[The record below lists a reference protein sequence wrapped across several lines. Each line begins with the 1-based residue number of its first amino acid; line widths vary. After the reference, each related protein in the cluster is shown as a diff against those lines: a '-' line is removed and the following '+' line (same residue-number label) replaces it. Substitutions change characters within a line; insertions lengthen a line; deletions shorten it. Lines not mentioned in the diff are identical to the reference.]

1 MTIADKPTELAEQV
15 LESVRT
21 GGQEAIE
28 AVRRFLDAVDQAL
41 PRLGAAASWRQQ
53 VIDSGL
59 EMAERLIQA
68 QYDFLRNV
76 VHSAGQ
82 SLGASP
88 PRAEVETPNPGKE
101 PRSPASGSKPVGGRG
116 ARPSRTARP
125 AKSAVGASASPT
137 A

>member
-1 MTIADKPTELAEQV
+1 MTIVDKPTELAEQV
-15 LESVRT
+15 LDSLKA
-21 GGQEAIE
+21 GGQEALE
-28 AVRRFLDAVDQAL
+28 AVRKFLDVVDQAL
-41 PRLGAAASWRQQ
+41 PRLSAAASWRQQ

-59 EMAERLIQA
+59 EMAERLVQA

-88 PRAEVETPNPGKE
+88 PRAEVEPPNPGKE
-101 PRSPASGSKPVGGRG
+101 PRSPASGSPVSGRG

-125 AKSAVGASASPT
+125 ARSTVGASASPT